1 MTQTYLADHVSVAP
15 RYQRS
20 VRIDADF
27 GQADPLSGY
36 VLQGSARDA
45 LTTTLRLATNGQG
58 AFTWTGPYGGG
69 KSSLALALA
78 SYSLGRG
85 PAFKEAKQ
93 LLCDV
98 PEVTAV
104 FGRAPKDW
112 LCVPLSG
119 RRGDPVADL
128 REALASA
135 IAGEPG
141 HARTKRSKME
151 AADGCD
157 IVERLQR
164 EVEARP
170 KGGVLVIV
178 DELGKYLEGAADHA
192 IDIHFFQDLAEAAN
206 RSEGRLIVVGVLHQ
220 AFERYADRLGQSV
233 QDEWRKIQGR
243 FADVPIITAV
253 DEVIELVGRA
263 VTTER
268 SHPQSHA
275 IAAIV
280 ASEIAERRPGVPKDL
295 AERLDDCWPLNPAA
309 AALLG
314 PITRRRFSQNERSLF
329 GFLASAEPNG
339 FTEFLQRTTLAS
351 GRTFGPAELWDYLQV
366 NLEPA
371 IMASPDGHRWAQAA
385 EAIARAGRD
394 GNYLRLQI
402 AKTVAVIDLFS
413 NGSGLAASSRMIAA
427 SLERSDA
434 DVEEQLADLVK
445 ISALVYRRHLGAYA
459 IYAGSDFDIE
469 GEIEARIA
477 ERGRLEIAAL
487 NDLASLQP
495 ILAKRHYAEYGTPR
509 WFDAQ
514 IGELAPQG
522 GLGPKDGR
530 VSAGAAGKFLLL
542 LPGIDVDP
550 DEAEASVIEASRT
563 KHRHGLPVIVGL
575 ASNSA
580 DIRKTAI
587 ELEAAR
593 DVRNESPELAGDAAA
608 RREIDA
614 RIAHLSAQ
622 LEGLLREGFERAHWF
637 DTGKPLDLD
646 SLSYGLSQAASDI
659 ARRTFRQAPIVHS
672 ELINRRRPSSN
683 SNAALRA
690 LLHAIV
696 VGRGEQHFG
705 ITGYPA
711 EKGLAVTV
719 LERAGLYV
727 RQGERWDF
735 VPPSETSTF
744 APLWSL
750 TDGLLEAGEQ
760 VCVAD
765 IYRAWGEPPYGVQ
778 QGVMPLLIV
787 TYLFSRRHSTAVYA
801 KEAFQPAI
809 SDLVMD
815 LLLQDPEHIALRSVP
830 TDAANAAALK
840 QFAAVAGEFVEEAP
854 SEEPLEIA
862 QALVQFAYSL
872 PNWSRKA
879 QATLSKQAID
889 VRRLLLDADDPYQLL
904 FVDIPEALEASGE
917 GTAPALRTVLSE
929 LDHAYP
935 DMIEDLKTRMLE
947 GLKHRDAGNLSE
959 LVERAKRI
967 AGHGGDDLK
976 LRGFITR
983 LAEFDGST
991 ESMAEICGLVM
1002 GKPVTTWHD
1011 LEPSRAA
1018 MQLSEYA
1025 YRFRRV
1031 ELFGDSDQ
1039 QPTQT
1044 AVMVMAGV
1052 GSTERS
1058 VVRRAQ
1064 IATEAQKR
1072 LGPLLDEIGKTL
1084 DTARLEPDMV
1094 LAVIA
1099 ELAQRHIEDDGERDV
1114 TVPISAEKEA

>member
-1 MTQTYLADHVSVAP
+1 MTQTYLSHYVSVAP

-20 VRIDADF
+20 IRIDADF

-85 PAFKEAKQ
+85 PAFKEAKR
-93 LLCDV
+93 LLGDV
-98 PEVTAV
+98 PEVAHV
-104 FGRAPKDW
+104 FGRAPKEW
-112 LCVPLSG
+112 LCVPVSG
-119 RRGDPVADL
+119 RRGDLVADL

-141 HARTKRSKME
+141 HARTKRSRLE
-151 AADGCD
+151 AADGRD

-192 IDIHFFQDLAEAAN
+192 VDIHFFQDLAEAAN

-233 QDEWRKIQGR
+233 QDEWRKVQGR

-263 VTTER
+263 VTTDR
-268 SHPQSHA
+268 SHSQSHA

-280 ASEIAERRPGVPKDL
+280 ANEIAERRPGVPKDL

-329 GFLASAEPNG
+329 GFLASAEPSG

-385 EAIARAGRD
+385 EATARAGRD
-394 GNYLRLQI
+394 GNHLRLQI

-413 NGSGLAASSRMIAA
+413 NGSGLAASSRTIAA
-427 SLERSDA
+427 SLGQSDA

-469 GEIEARIA
+469 GEIESRIA
-477 ERGRLEIAAL
+477 ERGRLEIASL

-514 IGELAPQG
+514 IGELAPR
-522 GLGPKDGR
+522 GLDPKDVR

-550 DEAEASVIEASRT
+550 DQAEASLIEVSRT
-563 KHRHGLPVIVGL
+563 EHRHGLPVIVGL
-575 ASNSA
+575 ALNSA
-580 DIRKTAI
+580 DIRKIAI

-637 DTGKPLDLD
+637 DTGKSINLQ
-646 SLSYGLSQAASDI
+646 SLSYGLSQAASDL

-683 SNAALRA
+683 SNAALRS

-705 ITGYPA
+705 IKGYPA

-760 VCVAD
+760 VGVAD

-778 QGVMPLLIV
+778 QGVMPLLLV
-787 TYLFSRRHSTAVYA
+787 TYLFSRRHSTAIYA

-830 TDAANAAALK
+830 TDAANAVALK
-840 QFAAVAGEFVEEAP
+840 ECAAVASEFVEEAP

-947 GLKHRDAGNLSE
+947 GLKHRDAGNLAE

-1011 LEPSRAA
+1011 LEPSRATL
-1018 MQLSEYA
+1018 QLSEYA

-1084 DTARLEPDMV
+1084 DAAQLEPDMV

>member
-93 LLCDV
+93 LLGDV

-112 LCVPLSG
+112 LCVSLSG

-151 AADGCD
+151 AADGRD

-268 SHPQSHA
+268 SHPQSHP

-295 AERLDDCWPLNPAA
+295 AERLGDCWPLNPAA

-329 GFLASAEPNG
+329 GFLASAEPSG

-351 GRTFGPAELWDYLQV
+351 GKTFRPAELWDYLQV

-394 GNYLRLQI
+394 GTHLRLQI

-413 NGSGLAASSRMIAA
+413 NGSGLAASPRTIAA
-427 SLERSDA
+427 SLGHSDA
-434 DVEEQLADLVK
+434 DVEDQLADLVK

-477 ERGRLEIAAL
+477 ERGRLEIASL

-522 GLGPKDGR
+522 LGPKDVR

-550 DEAEASVIEASRT
+550 DQAEASLIEVSRT
-563 KHRHGLPVIVGL
+563 EHRHGLPVIVGL

-622 LEGLLREGFERAHWF
+622 LEGLLRDGFERAHWF
-637 DTGKPLDLD
+637 DTGKPLDLQ

-705 ITGYPA
+705 IKGYPA

-750 TDGLLEAGEQ
+750 TDDLLEAGEQ

-830 TDAANAAALK
+830 TDAANAVALK
-840 QFAAVAGEFVEEAP
+840 EFAAVASEFVEEAP
-854 SEEPLEIA
+854 SEEPLDIA

-879 QATLSKQAID
+879 QATLSKRAIA

-904 FVDIPEALEASGE
+904 FVDIPEAIEASGE

-947 GLKHRDAGNLSE
+947 GLKHRDAGNLAE

-1084 DTARLEPDMV
+1084 DAAQLEPDMV

>member
-1 MTQTYLADHVSVAP
+1 MTQAYLSDHVSVAP

-20 VRIDADF
+20 IRIDADF

-85 PAFKEAKQ
+85 PAYREAKQ
-93 LLCDV
+93 LLGDV
-98 PEVTAV
+98 PEVADV

-112 LCVPLSG
+112 LCVPVSG
-119 RRGDPVADL
+119 RRGNPVGDL
-128 REALASA
+128 REAVASA

-141 HARTKRSKME
+141 HARTKRSRME
-151 AADGCD
+151 AADGRD

-192 IDIHFFQDLAEAAN
+192 VDIHFFQDLAEAAN

-233 QDEWRKIQGR
+233 QDEWRKVQGR

-268 SHPQSHA
+268 SHPQSHQ

-329 GFLASAEPNG
+329 GFLASAEPSG

-394 GNYLRLQI
+394 GTHLRLQI

-413 NGSGLAASSRMIAA
+413 NGSGLAASSRTIAA
-427 SLERSDA
+427 SLGHSDA

-445 ISALVYRRHLGAYA
+445 IAYA

-477 ERGRLEIAAL
+477 ERGRLEIASL

-522 GLGPKDGR
+522 LGPKDVR

-550 DEAEASVIEASRT
+550 GQAEASLIEVSRT
-563 KHRHGLPVIVGL
+563 EHRHGLPVIVGL

-637 DTGKPLDLD
+637 DTGKPLDLQ

-659 ARRTFRQAPIVHS
+659 ARRIFRQAPIVHS

-705 ITGYPA
+705 IKGYPA

-735 VPPSETSTF
+735 VPPGETSTF

-750 TDGLLEAGEQ
+750 MLEAGEQ
-760 VCVAD
+760 VGVAD

-778 QGVMPLLIV
+778 QGVMPLLLV
-787 TYLFSRRHSTAVYA
+787 TYLFSRRHSTAIYA

-815 LLLQDPEHIALRSVP
+815 LLLQDPDHIALRSVP
-830 TDAANAAALK
+830 TDAANAVALK
-840 QFAAVAGEFVEEAP
+840 EFAAVASEFVEEAA

-917 GTAPALRTVLSE
+917 GAAPALRTVLSE

-1011 LEPSRAA
+1011 LEPSRAG

-1084 DTARLEPDMV
+1084 DAAQLEPDMV

-1099 ELAQRHIEDDGERDV
+1099 ELAQRYIEDDGERDV

>member
-1 MTQTYLADHVSVAP
+1 MSQAYLADHVSVAA

-45 LTTTLRLATNGQG
+45 LATTLRLAANGQG

-85 PAFKEAKQ
+85 PAYKEAKK
-93 LLCDV
+93 LLGFV
-98 PEVTAV
+98 PEVTDV
-104 FGRAPKDW
+104 FGSAPKDW

-119 RRGDPVADL
+119 RRGDPVVDL
-128 REALASA
+128 REALAVA
-135 IAGEPG
+135 ISSDPG
-141 HARTKRSKME
+141 RARTKRSKTE
-151 AADGCD
+151 AADGRD

-170 KGGVLVIV
+170 KGGVLVII
-178 DELGKYLEGAADHA
+178 DELGKYLDGAADHA

-206 RSEGRLIVVGVLHQ
+206 RSDGQLIVVGVLHQ
-220 AFERYADRLGQSV
+220 AFERYADRLGQGV

-263 VTTER
+263 VATEFA
-268 SHPQSHA
+268 HAQSHEV
-275 IAAIV
+275 AAVV
-280 ASEIAERRPGVPKDL
+280 AREIAGRRPGVPQDL
-295 AERLDDCWPLNPAA
+295 AERLDDCWPIHPVA

-339 FTEFLQRTTLAS
+339 LTEFLHRTTIAS
-351 GRTFGPAELWDYLQV
+351 GETFGPAELWDYLQV

-394 GNYLRLQI
+394 GNGLRLQI

-413 NGSGLAASSRMIAA
+413 NGSGLAASFETIAA
-427 SLERSDA
+427 SFDQPHAET
-434 DVEEQLADLVK
+434 EKQLTELVK

-477 ERGRLEIAAL
+477 ERGRLEIAAV

-514 IGELAPQG
+514 IAELPQQ
-522 GLGPKDGR
+522 GLSPKDGR
-530 VSAGAAGKFLLL
+530 ISAGAAGKFLLL
-542 LPGIDVDP
+542 LPG
-550 DEAEASVIEASRT
+550 AEVELEKAQTSVIEASQAE
-563 KHRHGLPVIVGL
+563 HRHGLPVIVGL
-575 ASNSA
+575 ASNSK

-614 RIAHLSAQ
+614 RIAYLSAR
-622 LEGLLREGFERAHWF
+622 LEGLLREGFERADWF
-637 DTGKPLDLD
+637 DNGEPLDIK

-659 ARRTFRQAPIVHS
+659 ARRTFGQAPIVHS

-683 SNAALRA
+683 TNAALRA
-690 LLHAIV
+690 LLHAMAV
-696 VGRGEQHFG
+696 ARGEQHFG
-705 ITGYPA
+705 IKGYPA

-719 LERAGLYV
+719 LERSGLYA
-727 RQGERWDF
+727 RQGDRWDF
-735 VPPSETSTF
+735 VPPSDDSTF

-750 TDGLLEAGEQ
+750 TDGLLEAGKQ

-765 IYRAWGEPPYGVQ
+765 IYQRWSEPPYGVQ
-778 QGVMPLLIV
+778 QGVMPLLLV
-787 TYLFSRRHSTAVYA
+787 TYLFSRRTSTAVYA

-815 LLLQDPEHIALRSVP
+815 LLLQDPEQIALRSVP
-830 TDAANAAALK
+830 SDAANSAVLK
-840 QFAAVAGEFVEEAP
+840 QYAAVAAEFVDDPP
-854 SEEPLEIA
+854 SQEPLEIA
-862 QALVQFAYSL
+862 QALVQFAYTL

-879 QATLSKQAID
+879 QATLSRQAID

-904 FVDIPEALEASGE
+904 FVDIPQVLDVSGNDI
-917 GTAPALRTVLSE
+917 APALRTVLGE
-929 LDHAYP
+929 LDRAYP
-935 DMIEDLKTRMLE
+935 AMIDDLKGRMLE
-947 GLKHRDAGNLSE
+947 RLKHGDAANLGE
-959 LVERAKRI
+959 LVERATRI

-983 LAEFDGST
+983 LADFDGSL
-991 ESMAEICGLVM
+991 EGMADICGLVM

-1031 ELFGDSDQ
+1031 ELFGDNGQ

-1072 LGPLLDEIGKTL
+1072 LEPLLDEIGKTL
-1084 DTARLEPDMV
+1084 DTAQLEPDMV

-1099 ELAQRHIEDDGERDV
+1099 ELAQRHIQDDGERDV
-1114 TVPISAEKEA
+1114 TAPLSKEKEA

>member
-1 MTQTYLADHVSVAP
+1 MTQAYLSDHVSVAP

-20 VRIDADF
+20 IRIDADF

-85 PAFKEAKQ
+85 PAYREAKQ
-93 LLCDV
+93 LLGDV
-98 PEVTAV
+98 PEVADV

-112 LCVPLSG
+112 LCVPVSG
-119 RRGDPVADL
+119 RRGNPVADL

-135 IAGEPG
+135 IAGAPG
-141 HARTKRSKME
+141 HARTKRSRME
-151 AADGCD
+151 AADGRD

-170 KGGVLVIV
+170 QGGVLVIV

-233 QDEWRKIQGR
+233 QDEWRKVQGR

-268 SHPQSHA
+268 SHPQSHQ

-295 AERLDDCWPLNPAA
+295 AERLGDCWPLNPAA

-351 GRTFGPAELWDYLQV
+351 GKTFGPAELWDYLQV

-394 GNYLRLQI
+394 GTHLRLQI
-402 AKTVAVIDLFS
+402 AKTVAVIDLFN
-413 NGSGLAASSRMIAA
+413 NGSGLAASSRTIAA
-427 SLERSDA
+427 SLGQSDA
-434 DVEEQLADLVK
+434 DVEDQLADLVK

-477 ERGRLEIAAL
+477 ERGRLEIASL

-522 GLGPKDGR
+522 LGPKDVR
-530 VSAGAAGKFLLL
+530 VSVGAAGKFLLL

-550 DEAEASVIEASRT
+550 DQAEASLIEVSRT
-563 KHRHGLPVIVGL
+563 EHRHGLPVIVGL

-637 DTGKPLDLD
+637 DTGKPLDLQ

-696 VGRGEQHFG
+696 VGRGVQHFG
-705 ITGYPA
+705 IKGYPA

-727 RQGERWDF
+727 RQGDRWEF
-735 VPPSETSTF
+735 VPPGETSTF

-760 VCVAD
+760 VGVAD

-778 QGVMPLLIV
+778 QGVMPLLLV
-787 TYLFSRRHSTAVYA
+787 TYLFSRRHSTAIYA

-815 LLLQDPEHIALRSVP
+815 LLLQDPDHIALRSVP
-830 TDAANAAALK
+830 TDAANAVALK
-840 QFAAVAGEFVEEAP
+840 EFAAVASEFVEEAP

-879 QATLSKQAID
+879 QATLSKRAIA

-904 FVDIPEALEASGE
+904 FVDIPEAIEASGE

-983 LAEFDGST
+983 LAVFDGST

-1084 DTARLEPDMV
+1084 DAAQLEPDMV

>member
-1 MTQTYLADHVSVAP
+1 M
-15 RYQRS
+15 
-20 VRIDADF
+20 
-27 GQADPLSGY
+27 
-36 VLQGSARDA
+36 
-45 LTTTLRLATNGQG
+45 
-58 AFTWTGPYGGG
+58 
-69 KSSLALALA
+69 
-78 SYSLGRG
+78 
-85 PAFKEAKQ
+85 
-93 LLCDV
+93 
-98 PEVTAV
+98 
-104 FGRAPKDW
+104 
-112 LCVPLSG
+112 
-119 RRGDPVADL
+119 
-128 REALASA
+128 
-135 IAGEPG
+135 
-141 HARTKRSKME
+141 
-151 AADGCD
+151 
-157 IVERLQR
+157 
-164 EVEARP
+164 
-170 KGGVLVIV
+170 
-178 DELGKYLEGAADHA
+178 
-192 IDIHFFQDLAEAAN
+192 
-206 RSEGRLIVVGVLHQ
+206 
-220 AFERYADRLGQSV
+220 
-233 QDEWRKIQGR
+233 
-243 FADVPIITAV
+243 
-253 DEVIELVGRA
+253 
-263 VTTER
+263 
-268 SHPQSHA
+268 
-275 IAAIV
+275 
-280 ASEIAERRPGVPKDL
+280 
-295 AERLDDCWPLNPAA
+295 
-309 AALLG
+309 
-314 PITRRRFSQNERSLF
+314 
-329 GFLASAEPNG
+329 
-339 FTEFLQRTTLAS
+339 
-351 GRTFGPAELWDYLQV
+351 
-366 NLEPA
+366 
-371 IMASPDGHRWAQAA
+371 
-385 EAIARAGRD
+385 
-394 GNYLRLQI
+394 
-402 AKTVAVIDLFS
+402 
-413 NGSGLAASSRMIAA
+413 
-427 SLERSDA
+427 
-434 DVEEQLADLVK
+434 
-445 ISALVYRRHLGAYA
+445 
-459 IYAGSDFDIE
+459 
-469 GEIEARIA
+469 
-477 ERGRLEIAAL
+477 
-487 NDLASLQP
+487 
-495 ILAKRHYAEYGTPR
+495 
-509 WFDAQ
+509 
-514 IGELAPQG
+514 
-522 GLGPKDGR
+522 
-530 VSAGAAGKFLLL
+530 
-542 LPGIDVDP
+542 
-550 DEAEASVIEASRT
+550 
-563 KHRHGLPVIVGL
+563 
-575 ASNSA
+575 
-580 DIRKTAI
+580 
-587 ELEAAR
+587 
-593 DVRNESPELAGDAAA
+593 
-608 RREIDA
+608 
-614 RIAHLSAQ
+614 SAQ

-637 DTGKPLDLD
+637 DTGKPLDLQ

-705 ITGYPA
+705 IKGYPA

-735 VPPSETSTF
+735 VPPGETSTF

-760 VCVAD
+760 VGVAD

-778 QGVMPLLIV
+778 QGVMPLLLV
-787 TYLFSRRHSTAVYA
+787 TYLFSRRHSTAIYA

-815 LLLQDPEHIALRSVP
+815 LLLQDPDHIALRSVP
-830 TDAANAAALK
+830 TDAANAVALK
-840 QFAAVAGEFVEEAP
+840 EFAAVASEFVEEAP

-1011 LEPSRAA
+1011 LEPSRAG

-1052 GSTERS
+1052 GATERS

-1084 DTARLEPDMV
+1084 DAAQLEPDMV

-1099 ELAQRHIEDDGERDV
+1099 ELAQRYIEDDGERDV

>member
-93 LLCDV
+93 LLGDV

-112 LCVPLSG
+112 LCVSLSG

-151 AADGCD
+151 AADGRD

-268 SHPQSHA
+268 SHPQSHP

-329 GFLASAEPNG
+329 GFLASAEPSG

-351 GRTFGPAELWDYLQV
+351 GKTFRPAELWDYLQV

-394 GNYLRLQI
+394 GTHLRLQI

-413 NGSGLAASSRMIAA
+413 NGSGLAASPRTIAA
-427 SLERSDA
+427 SLGHSDA
-434 DVEEQLADLVK
+434 DVEDQLADLVK

-477 ERGRLEIAAL
+477 ERGRLEIASL

-522 GLGPKDGR
+522 LGPKDVR

-550 DEAEASVIEASRT
+550 DQAEASLIEVSRT
-563 KHRHGLPVIVGL
+563 EHRHGLPVIVGL

-622 LEGLLREGFERAHWF
+622 LEGLLRDGFERAHWF
-637 DTGKPLDLD
+637 DTGKPLDLQ

-683 SNAALRA
+683 SNAAMRA

-705 ITGYPA
+705 IKDYPA

-750 TDGLLEAGEQ
+750 TDDLLEAGEQ

-830 TDAANAAALK
+830 TDAANAVALK
-840 QFAAVAGEFVEEAP
+840 EFAAVASEFVEEAP
-854 SEEPLEIA
+854 SEEPLDIA

-889 VRRLLLDADDPYQLL
+889 VRRLLLDADDPYQFL

-917 GTAPALRTVLSE
+917 GTARALRTVLSE

-947 GLKHRDAGNLSE
+947 GLKHRDAGNLAE

-1002 GKPVTTWHD
+1002 GKPVATWHD

-1084 DTARLEPDMV
+1084 DAAQLEPDMV

>member
-93 LLCDV
+93 LLGDV

-112 LCVPLSG
+112 LCVSLSG

-151 AADGCD
+151 AADGRD

-233 QDEWRKIQGR
+233 QDEWRKVQGR

-268 SHPQSHA
+268 SHPQSHP

-329 GFLASAEPNG
+329 GFLASAEPSG

-351 GRTFGPAELWDYLQV
+351 GKTFRPAELWDYLQV

-394 GNYLRLQI
+394 GTHLRLQI

-413 NGSGLAASSRMIAA
+413 NGSGLAASPRTIAA
-427 SLERSDA
+427 SLGHSDA
-434 DVEEQLADLVK
+434 DVEDQLADLVK

-477 ERGRLEIAAL
+477 ERGRLEIASL

-522 GLGPKDGR
+522 LGPKDVR

-550 DEAEASVIEASRT
+550 GQAEASLIEVSRT
-563 KHRHGLPVIVGL
+563 EHRHGLPVIVGL

-622 LEGLLREGFERAHWF
+622 LEGLLRDGFERAHWF
-637 DTGKPLDLD
+637 DTGKPLDLQ

-683 SNAALRA
+683 SNAAMRA

-705 ITGYPA
+705 IKGYPA

-735 VPPSETSTF
+735 VPPDETSTF

-778 QGVMPLLIV
+778 QGVMPLLLV
-787 TYLFSRRHSTAVYA
+787 TYLFSRRHSTAIYA

-815 LLLQDPEHIALRSVP
+815 LLLQDPDHIALRSVP
-830 TDAANAAALK
+830 TDAANAVALK
-840 QFAAVAGEFVEEAP
+840 EFAAVASEFVEEAP

-1084 DTARLEPDMV
+1084 DAAQLEPDMV

>member
-27 GQADPLSGY
+27 GHADPLYGY

-45 LTTTLRLATNGQG
+45 LATTLRLAANGQG

-85 PAFKEAKQ
+85 PAFKEAKR
-93 LLCDV
+93 LLGDV
-98 PEVTAV
+98 PEVADL

-119 RRGDPVADL
+119 RRGDPVGDL
-128 REALASA
+128 REALAAA

-141 HARTKRSKME
+141 RARTKRSKTE
-151 AADGCD
+151 ATGGRD

-170 KGGVLVIV
+170 KGGVLVII
-178 DELGKYLEGAADHA
+178 DELGKYLDGAADHA

-263 VTTER
+263 VTTDLA
-268 SHPQSHA
+268 HPGSHA
-275 IAAIV
+275 IAAVV
-280 ASEIAERRPGVPKDL
+280 ATEIAERRPGVPKDL
-295 AERLDDCWPLNPAA
+295 AERLDDCWPLNPVAA
-309 AALLG
+309 GLLG

-339 FTEFLQRTTLAS
+339 FTEFLQRTALATES
-351 GRTFGPAELWDYLQV
+351 TFGPAELWDYLQV

-385 EAIARAGRD
+385 EAIARAGRE
-394 GNYLRLQI
+394 GNGLRLRV
-402 AKTVAVIDLFS
+402 AKSVAVIDLFS
-413 NGSGLAASSRMIAA
+413 NGSGLAASLQVIAA
-427 SLERSDA
+427 SLEHSVSE
-434 DVEEQLADLVK
+434 VEEQLAELVK

-514 IGELAPQG
+514 IAELASQG
-522 GLGPKDGR
+522 LAPKDGR
-530 VSAGAAGKFLLL
+530 VGAGAAGKFLLL
-542 LPGIDVDP
+542 LPGMEVDP
-550 DEAEASVIEASRT
+550 GEAQAIVIEASRID
-563 KHRHGLPVIVGL
+563 HRHGLPVIVGL
-575 ASNSA
+575 ASNSTE
-580 DIRKTAI
+580 IRRTAV

-614 RIAHLSAQ
+614 RIAHLAAQ
-622 LEGLLREGFERAHWF
+622 LEGLLREGFERAKWF
-637 DTGKPLDLD
+637 DKGEPLDGRT
-646 SLSYGLSQAASDI
+646 LSYGLSQAASDI
-659 ARRTFRQAPIVHS
+659 ARRTFHRAPIVHS
-672 ELINRRRPSSN
+672 ELINRQRPSSN
-683 SNAALRA
+683 TNAALRA
-690 LLHAIV
+690 LLHAIA
-696 VGRGEQHFG
+696 VGRGKQHFG
-705 ITGYPA
+705 ISGYPA

-719 LERAGLYV
+719 LERSGLYV
-727 RQGERWDF
+727 QAGERWDF
-735 VPPSETSTF
+735 VPPGKTSTF

-750 TDGLLEAGEQ
+750 TDSLLETGEQ

-765 IYRAWGEPPYGVQ
+765 IFTAWSEPPYGVQ
-778 QGVMPLLIV
+778 QGLMPLLLV

-801 KEAFQPAI
+801 KEAFQPTV

-830 TDAANAAALK
+830 SDTANTAVLK
-840 QFAAVAGEFVEEAP
+840 RYAAVAGEFVAEPP

-862 QALVQFAYSL
+862 QALVQFAYTL

-879 QATLSKQAID
+879 QATISKRAID

-904 FVDIPEALEASGE
+904 FVDLPEALDASGKDV
-917 GTAPALRTVLSE
+917 GPALHGVLRE
-929 LDHAYP
+929 LDRAYP
-935 DMIEDLKTRMLE
+935 AMIEDLKTRMLE
-947 GLKHRDAGNLSE
+947 GLKHRGAASLGE
-959 LVERAKRI
+959 LVERARRI

-991 ESMAEICGLVM
+991 EGMAEICGLVM
-1002 GKPVTTWHD
+1002 GKPVTAWHD

-1031 ELFGDSDQ
+1031 ELFGDSGQ

-1072 LGPLLDEIGKTL
+1072 LEPLLDEIGKAL
-1084 DTARLEPDMV
+1084 DAAQLEPDMV
-1094 LAVIA
+1094 LALIA

-1114 TVPISAEKEA
+1114 SVPLNAEKEA

>member
-1 MTQTYLADHVSVAP
+1 MTQAYLSDHVSVAP

-20 VRIDADF
+20 IRIDADF

-85 PAFKEAKQ
+85 PAYREAKQ
-93 LLCDV
+93 LLGDV
-98 PEVTAV
+98 PEVADV

-112 LCVPLSG
+112 LCVPVSG
-119 RRGDPVADL
+119 RRGNPVGDL

-135 IAGEPG
+135 IAGAPG
-141 HARTKRSKME
+141 HARTKRSRME
-151 AADGCD
+151 AADGRD

-233 QDEWRKIQGR
+233 QDEWRKVQGR

-253 DEVIELVGRA
+253 DEVIELIGRA

-268 SHPQSHA
+268 SHPQSHP

-329 GFLASAEPNG
+329 GFLASAEPSG

-351 GRTFGPAELWDYLQV
+351 GKTFGPAELWDYLQV

-394 GNYLRLQI
+394 GTHLRLQI

-413 NGSGLAASSRMIAA
+413 NGSGLAASSRTIAA
-427 SLERSDA
+427 SLGHSDA

-477 ERGRLEIAAL
+477 ERGRLEIASL

-522 GLGPKDGR
+522 LGPKDVR

-550 DEAEASVIEASRT
+550 GQAEASLIEVSRT
-563 KHRHGLPVIVGL
+563 EHRHGLPVIVGL

-637 DTGKPLDLD
+637 DTGKPLDLR

-705 ITGYPA
+705 IKGYPA

-735 VPPSETSTF
+735 VPPGETSTF

-760 VCVAD
+760 VGVAD

-778 QGVMPLLIV
+778 QGVMPLLLV
-787 TYLFSRRHSTAVYA
+787 TYLFSRRHSTAIYA

-815 LLLQDPEHIALRSVP
+815 LLLQDPDHIALRSVP
-830 TDAANAAALK
+830 TDAANAVALK
-840 QFAAVAGEFVEEAP
+840 EFAAVASEFVEEAP
-854 SEEPLEIA
+854 SEEPLDIA

-983 LAEFDGST
+983 LAKFDGST
-991 ESMAEICGLVM
+991 QNMADICGLVM
-1002 GKPVTTWHD
+1002 GNPVTTWHD

-1072 LGPLLDEIGKTL
+1072 LEPLLDEIGKTL
-1084 DTARLEPDMV
+1084 DAARLEPDMV

>member
-112 LCVPLSG
+112 LCVSLSG

-151 AADGCD
+151 AADGRD

-170 KGGVLVIV
+170 KGGGLVIV

-268 SHPQSHA
+268 SHPQSHP

-329 GFLASAEPNG
+329 GFLASAEPSG

-394 GNYLRLQI
+394 GTHLRLQI

-413 NGSGLAASSRMIAA
+413 NGSGLAASSRTIAA
-427 SLERSDA
+427 SLGHSDA

-477 ERGRLEIAAL
+477 ERGRLEIASL

-522 GLGPKDGR
+522 LGPKDVR

-550 DEAEASVIEASRT
+550 DQAEASLIEVSRT
-563 KHRHGLPVIVGL
+563 EHRHGLPVIVGL

-637 DTGKPLDLD
+637 DTGKPLDLQ

-683 SNAALRA
+683 SNAAMRA

-705 ITGYPA
+705 IKDYPA

-750 TDGLLEAGEQ
+750 TDDLLEAGEQ

-815 LLLQDPEHIALRSVP
+815 LLLQDPDHIALRSVP
-830 TDAANAAALK
+830 TDAANAVALK
-840 QFAAVAGEFVEEAP
+840 EFAAVASEFVEEAP
-854 SEEPLEIA
+854 SEEPLDIA

-889 VRRLLLDADDPYQLL
+889 VRRLLLDADDPYQFL

-917 GTAPALRTVLSE
+917 GTARALRTVLSE

-947 GLKHRDAGNLSE
+947 GLKHRDAGNLAE

-1084 DTARLEPDMV
+1084 DAAQLEPDMV

>member
-1 MTQTYLADHVSVAP
+1 MTQAYLSDHVSVAP

-20 VRIDADF
+20 IRIDADF

-93 LLCDV
+93 LLGDV

-112 LCVPLSG
+112 LCVPVSG
-119 RRGDPVADL
+119 RRGNPVGDL
-128 REALASA
+128 REAVASA

-141 HARTKRSKME
+141 HARTKRSRME
-151 AADGCD
+151 AADGRD

-192 IDIHFFQDLAEAAN
+192 VDIHFFQDLAEAAN

-233 QDEWRKIQGR
+233 QDEWRKVQGR

-268 SHPQSHA
+268 SHPQSHQ

-329 GFLASAEPNG
+329 GFLASAEPSG

-394 GNYLRLQI
+394 GTHLRLQI

-413 NGSGLAASSRMIAA
+413 NGSGLAASSRTIAA
-427 SLERSDA
+427 S
-434 DVEEQLADLVK
+434 
-445 ISALVYRRHLGAYA
+445 LVYRRHLGAYA

-477 ERGRLEIAAL
+477 ERGRLEIASL

-522 GLGPKDGR
+522 LGPKDVR

-550 DEAEASVIEASRT
+550 GQAEASLIEVSRT
-563 KHRHGLPVIVGL
+563 EHRHGLPVIVGL

-637 DTGKPLDLD
+637 DTGKPLDLQ

-705 ITGYPA
+705 IKGYPA

-735 VPPSETSTF
+735 VPPGETSTF

-760 VCVAD
+760 VGVAD

-778 QGVMPLLIV
+778 QGVMPLLLV
-787 TYLFSRRHSTAVYA
+787 TYLFSRRHSTAIYA

-815 LLLQDPEHIALRSVP
+815 LLLQDPDHIALRSVP
-830 TDAANAAALK
+830 TDAANAVALK
-840 QFAAVAGEFVEEAP
+840 EFAAVASEFVEEAP

-1011 LEPSRAA
+1011 LEPSRAG

-1084 DTARLEPDMV
+1084 DAAQLEPDMV

-1099 ELAQRHIEDDGERDV
+1099 ELAQRYIEDDGERDV

>member
-93 LLCDV
+93 LLGDV

-112 LCVPLSG
+112 LCVSLSG

-151 AADGCD
+151 AADGRD

-268 SHPQSHA
+268 SHPQSHP

-329 GFLASAEPNG
+329 GFLASAEPSG

-351 GRTFGPAELWDYLQV
+351 GKTFRPAELWDYLQV

-394 GNYLRLQI
+394 GTHLRLQI

-413 NGSGLAASSRMIAA
+413 NGSGLAASPRTIAA
-427 SLERSDA
+427 SLGHSDA
-434 DVEEQLADLVK
+434 DVEDQLADLVK

-477 ERGRLEIAAL
+477 ERGRLEIASL

-522 GLGPKDGR
+522 LGPKDVR

-550 DEAEASVIEASRT
+550 DQAEASLIEVSRT
-563 KHRHGLPVIVGL
+563 EHRHGLPVIVGL

-622 LEGLLREGFERAHWF
+622 LEGLLRDGFERAHWF
-637 DTGKPLDLD
+637 DTGKPLDLQ

-705 ITGYPA
+705 IKGYPA

-750 TDGLLEAGEQ
+750 TDDLLEAGEQ

-830 TDAANAAALK
+830 TDAANAVALK
-840 QFAAVAGEFVEEAP
+840 EFAAVASEFVEEAP
-854 SEEPLEIA
+854 SEEPLDIA

-889 VRRLLLDADDPYQLL
+889 VRRLLLDADDPYQFL

-917 GTAPALRTVLSE
+917 GTARALRTVLSE

-947 GLKHRDAGNLSE
+947 GLKHRDAGNLAE

-1084 DTARLEPDMV
+1084 DAAQLEPDMV

>member
-1 MTQTYLADHVSVAP
+1 
-15 RYQRS
+15 
-20 VRIDADF
+20 
-27 GQADPLSGY
+27 
-36 VLQGSARDA
+36 
-45 LTTTLRLATNGQG
+45 
-58 AFTWTGPYGGG
+58 
-69 KSSLALALA
+69 
-78 SYSLGRG
+78 
-85 PAFKEAKQ
+85 
-93 LLCDV
+93 
-98 PEVTAV
+98 
-104 FGRAPKDW
+104 
-112 LCVPLSG
+112 
-119 RRGDPVADL
+119 
-128 REALASA
+128 
-135 IAGEPG
+135 
-141 HARTKRSKME
+141 
-151 AADGCD
+151 
-157 IVERLQR
+157 
-164 EVEARP
+164 
-170 KGGVLVIV
+170 
-178 DELGKYLEGAADHA
+178 
-192 IDIHFFQDLAEAAN
+192 
-206 RSEGRLIVVGVLHQ
+206 
-220 AFERYADRLGQSV
+220 
-233 QDEWRKIQGR
+233 
-243 FADVPIITAV
+243 
-253 DEVIELVGRA
+253 
-263 VTTER
+263 
-268 SHPQSHA
+268 
-275 IAAIV
+275 
-280 ASEIAERRPGVPKDL
+280 
-295 AERLDDCWPLNPAA
+295 
-309 AALLG
+309 

-329 GFLASAEPNG
+329 GFLASAEPSG

-394 GNYLRLQI
+394 GTHLRLQI

-413 NGSGLAASSRMIAA
+413 NGSGLAASSRTIAA
-427 SLERSDA
+427 SLGHSDA

-477 ERGRLEIAAL
+477 ERGRLEIASL

-522 GLGPKDGR
+522 LGPKDVR

-550 DEAEASVIEASRT
+550 GQAEASLIEVSRT
-563 KHRHGLPVIVGL
+563 EHRHGLPVIVGL

-637 DTGKPLDLD
+637 DTGKPLDLQ

-659 ARRTFRQAPIVHS
+659 ARRIFRQAPIVHS

-705 ITGYPA
+705 IKGYPA

-735 VPPSETSTF
+735 VPPGETSTF

-760 VCVAD
+760 VGVAD

-778 QGVMPLLIV
+778 QGVMPLLLV
-787 TYLFSRRHSTAVYA
+787 TYLFSRRHSTAIYA

-815 LLLQDPEHIALRSVP
+815 LLLQDPDHIALRSVP
-830 TDAANAAALK
+830 TDAANAVALK
-840 QFAAVAGEFVEEAP
+840 EFAAVASEFVEEAA

-872 PNWSRKA
+872 P
-879 QATLSKQAID
+879 
-889 VRRLLLDADDPYQLL
+889 
-904 FVDIPEALEASGE
+904 
-917 GTAPALRTVLSE
+917 
-929 LDHAYP
+929 
-935 DMIEDLKTRMLE
+935 
-947 GLKHRDAGNLSE
+947 
-959 LVERAKRI
+959 
-967 AGHGGDDLK
+967 
-976 LRGFITR
+976 
-983 LAEFDGST
+983 
-991 ESMAEICGLVM
+991 
-1002 GKPVTTWHD
+1002 
-1011 LEPSRAA
+1011 
-1018 MQLSEYA
+1018 
-1025 YRFRRV
+1025 
-1031 ELFGDSDQ
+1031 
-1039 QPTQT
+1039 
-1044 AVMVMAGV
+1044 
-1052 GSTERS
+1052 
-1058 VVRRAQ
+1058 
-1064 IATEAQKR
+1064 
-1072 LGPLLDEIGKTL
+1072 
-1084 DTARLEPDMV
+1084 
-1094 LAVIA
+1094 
-1099 ELAQRHIEDDGERDV
+1099 
-1114 TVPISAEKEA
+1114 

>member
-151 AADGCD
+151 AADGRD

-275 IAAIV
+275 IAAVV

-295 AERLDDCWPLNPAA
+295 AERLGDCWPLNPAA

-385 EAIARAGRD
+385 EAIARAARD

-413 NGSGLAASSRMIAA
+413 NGSGLAASSRTIAA
-427 SLERSDA
+427 SLEQSDTE
-434 DVEEQLADLVK
+434 VEEQLANLVK

-522 GLGPKDGR
+522 LGPKDGR

-563 KHRHGLPVIVGL
+563 NHRHGLPVIVGL

-727 RQGERWDF
+727 RQGERWAFLQSWDAGISNALKRAKKEVRKLDLEDLSHVKRMLSTEGVPLGGYMVDIMDAVLAHELEADQGVIDAAANLNSLQATSYPPNSITGNKNTLEVVRKTLF
-735 VPPSETSTF
+735 VHNNRQQLDPSEGF
-744 APLWSL
+744 PVSL
-750 TDGLLEAGEQ
+750 GDIIAIPAEADRDE
-760 VCVAD
+760 VRKNTIFESEERRVFLVLTPACD
-765 IYRAWGEPPYGVQ
+765 
-778 QGVMPLLIV
+778 LI
-787 TYLFSRRHSTAVYA
+787 RENPKA
-801 KEAFQPAI
+801 KR
-809 SDLVMD
+809 V
-815 LLLQDPEHIALRSVP
+815 LLLAGAYHDQGAL
-830 TDAANAAALK
+830 
-840 QFAAVAGEFVEEAP
+840 
-854 SEEPLEIA
+854 
-862 QALVQFAYSL
+862 
-872 PNWSRKA
+872 
-879 QATLSKQAID
+879 
-889 VRRLLLDADDPYQLL
+889 
-904 FVDIPEALEASGE
+904 
-917 GTAPALRTVLSE
+917 
-929 LDHAYP
+929 
-935 DMIEDLKTRMLE
+935 
-947 GLKHRDAGNLSE
+947 NL
-959 LVERAKRI
+959 
-967 AGHGGDDLK
+967 
-976 LRGFITR
+976 
-983 LAEFDGST
+983 
-991 ESMAEICGLVM
+991 
-1002 GKPVTTWHD
+1002 
-1011 LEPSRAA
+1011 RAA
-1018 MQLSEYA
+1018 MRGEYTPALDLGAGQRGVVTWDLKHIETVSMETITNLLSDE
-1025 YRFRRV
+1025 
-1031 ELFGDSDQ
+1031 G
-1039 QPTQT
+1039 PC
-1044 AVMVMAGV
+1044 
-1052 GSTERS
+1052 
-1058 VVRRAQ
+1058 VVA
-1064 IATEAQKR
+1064 
-1072 LGPLLDEIGKTL
+1072 
-1084 DTARLEPDMV
+1084 ARLREHP
-1094 LAVIA
+1094 AIA
-1099 ELAQRHIEDDGERDV
+1099 LQQKLLSGLGRVGELKAMPSMFPVHCVVSYTNQ
-1114 TVPISAEKEA
+1114 EKELTALPTKLDGILVDDKPGRLAFDAALRFDFMREVRSACAAA

>member
-1 MTQTYLADHVSVAP
+1 M
-15 RYQRS
+15 
-20 VRIDADF
+20 
-27 GQADPLSGY
+27 
-36 VLQGSARDA
+36 
-45 LTTTLRLATNGQG
+45 TTTLRLATNGQG

-85 PAFKEAKQ
+85 AAYKEAKQ
-93 LLCDV
+93 LLGDV
-98 PEVTAV
+98 PEVADV

-112 LCVPLSG
+112 LCVPVSG
-119 RRGDPVADL
+119 RRGNPVADL
-128 REALASA
+128 REAVASA

-141 HARTKRSKME
+141 HARTKRSRME
-151 AADGCD
+151 AADGRD

-192 IDIHFFQDLAEAAN
+192 VDIHFFQDLAEAAN

-233 QDEWRKIQGR
+233 QDEWRKVQGR

-268 SHPQSHA
+268 SHSQSHP

-329 GFLASAEPNG
+329 GFLASAEPRG
-339 FTEFLQRTTLAS
+339 CTEFLQRTTLAS
-351 GRTFGPAELWDYLQV
+351 GKTFGPAELWDYLQV

-394 GNYLRLQI
+394 GTHLRLQI

-413 NGSGLAASSRMIAA
+413 NGSGLAASPRTIAA
-427 SLERSDA
+427 SLGHSDA
-434 DVEEQLADLVK
+434 DVEDQLADLVK

-477 ERGRLEIAAL
+477 ERGRLEIASL

-522 GLGPKDGR
+522 LGPKDVR

-550 DEAEASVIEASRT
+550 GQAEASLIEVSRT
-563 KHRHGLPVIVGL
+563 EHRHGLPVIVGL

-637 DTGKPLDLD
+637 DTGKPLDLQ

-696 VGRGEQHFG
+696 VGRGEQYFG
-705 ITGYPA
+705 IKGYPA

-735 VPPSETSTF
+735 VPPGETSTF

-760 VCVAD
+760 VGVAD

-778 QGVMPLLIV
+778 QGVMPLLLV
-787 TYLFSRRHSTAVYA
+787 TYLFSRRHSTAIYA

-815 LLLQDPEHIALRSVP
+815 LLLQDPDHIALRSVP
-830 TDAANAAALK
+830 TDAANAVALK
-840 QFAAVAGEFVEEAP
+840 EFAAVASEFVEEAP

-1084 DTARLEPDMV
+1084 DAARLEPDMV

>member
-1 MTQTYLADHVSVAP
+1 MTQTYLSDHVSVAP

-20 VRIDADF
+20 IRIDADF

-45 LTTTLRLATNGQG
+45 LTTTLRLATSGQG

-85 PAFKEAKQ
+85 SAYKEAKQ
-93 LLCDV
+93 LLGDIS
-98 PEVTAV
+98 EVADV
-104 FGRAPKDW
+104 FGRVPKDW
-112 LCVPLSG
+112 LCVPVSG
-119 RRGDPVADL
+119 RRGNPVADL

-141 HARTKRSKME
+141 HARTKRSRME
-151 AADGCD
+151 AADGRD

-170 KGGVLVIV
+170 KGGVLVVV
-178 DELGKYLEGAADHA
+178 DELGKYLESAADYA
-192 IDIHFFQDLAEAAN
+192 VDIHFFQDLAEAAN

-233 QDEWRKIQGR
+233 QDEWRKVQGR

-268 SHPQSHA
+268 SHPQSHP

-329 GFLASAEPNG
+329 GFLASAEPSG

-394 GNYLRLQI
+394 GTHLRLQI

-413 NGSGLAASSRMIAA
+413 NGSGLAASSRTIAA
-427 SLERSDA
+427 SLGQSDA

-477 ERGRLEIAAL
+477 ERGRLEITSL

-522 GLGPKDGR
+522 LGLKDVR

-550 DEAEASVIEASRT
+550 SQAEASLIEVSRT
-563 KHRHGLPVIVGL
+563 QHGHGLPVIVGL

-637 DTGKPLDLD
+637 DTGKPLDLQ

-705 ITGYPA
+705 IKGYPA

-719 LERAGLYV
+719 LERAGLYA

-735 VPPSETSTF
+735 VPPGETSTF

-760 VCVAD
+760 VGVAD

-778 QGVMPLLIV
+778 QGVMPLLLV
-787 TYLFSRRHSTAVYA
+787 TYLFSRRHSTAIYA

-830 TDAANAAALK
+830 TDAANAVALK
-840 QFAAVAGEFVEEAP
+840 EFAAVASEFVDHAP

-879 QATLSKQAID
+879 QATHSKQAID

-929 LDHAYP
+929 LDQAYP
-935 DMIEDLKTRMLE
+935 DMIEDLKTRMLQ
-947 GLKHRDAGNLSE
+947 GLKHRDAGNLAE

-967 AGHGGDDLK
+967 AEHGGDDLK

-1031 ELFGDSDQ
+1031 E
-1039 QPTQT
+1039 P
-1044 AVMVMAGV
+1044 
-1052 GSTERS
+1052 R
-1058 VVRRAQ
+1058 
-1064 IATEAQKR
+1064 
-1072 LGPLLDEIGKTL
+1072 
-1084 DTARLEPDMV
+1084 
-1094 LAVIA
+1094 
-1099 ELAQRHIEDDGERDV
+1099 
-1114 TVPISAEKEA
+1114 

>member
-1 MTQTYLADHVSVAP
+1 MTQAYLADHVSVAP

-93 LLCDV
+93 LLGDV

-151 AADGCD
+151 AADGRD

-233 QDEWRKIQGR
+233 QDEWRKVQGR

-268 SHPQSHA
+268 SHPQSHP

-339 FTEFLQRTTLAS
+339 FAEFLQRTTLAS
-351 GRTFGPAELWDYLQV
+351 GKTFRPAELWDYLQV

-394 GNYLRLQI
+394 GTHLRLQI

-413 NGSGLAASSRMIAA
+413 NGSGLAASPRTIAA
-427 SLERSDA
+427 SLGHSDA
-434 DVEEQLADLVK
+434 DVEDQLAGLVK

-477 ERGRLEIAAL
+477 ERGRLEIASL

-522 GLGPKDGR
+522 LGPKDVR

-550 DEAEASVIEASRT
+550 DQAEASLIEVSRT
-563 KHRHGLPVIVGL
+563 EHRHGLPVIVGL

-637 DTGKPLDLD
+637 DTGKPLDLQ

-705 ITGYPA
+705 IKGYPA

-735 VPPSETSTF
+735 VPPGETSTF

-760 VCVAD
+760 VGVAD

-778 QGVMPLLIV
+778 QGVMPLLLV
-787 TYLFSRRHSTAVYA
+787 TYLFSRRHSTAIYA

-815 LLLQDPEHIALRSVP
+815 LLLQDPDHIALRSVP
-830 TDAANAAALK
+830 TDAANAVALK
-840 QFAAVAGEFVEEAP
+840 EFAAVASEFVEEAP

-1011 LEPSRAA
+1011 LEPSRAG

-1031 ELFGDSDQ
+1031 ELFGDSEQ

-1084 DTARLEPDMV
+1084 DAAQLEPDMV

>member
-1 MTQTYLADHVSVAP
+1 M
-15 RYQRS
+15 
-20 VRIDADF
+20 
-27 GQADPLSGY
+27 
-36 VLQGSARDA
+36 
-45 LTTTLRLATNGQG
+45 
-58 AFTWTGPYGGG
+58 
-69 KSSLALALA
+69 
-78 SYSLGRG
+78 
-85 PAFKEAKQ
+85 
-93 LLCDV
+93 
-98 PEVTAV
+98 PEVADV

-112 LCVPLSG
+112 LCVPVSG
-119 RRGDPVADL
+119 RRGNPVADL

-135 IAGEPG
+135 IAREPG
-141 HARTKRSKME
+141 HARTKRSRME
-151 AADGCD
+151 AADGRD

-192 IDIHFFQDLAEAAN
+192 VDIHFFQDLAEAAN

-233 QDEWRKIQGR
+233 QDEWRKVQGR

-268 SHPQSHA
+268 SHPQSHP

-329 GFLASAEPNG
+329 GFLASAEPSG

-394 GNYLRLQI
+394 GTHLRLQI

-413 NGSGLAASSRMIAA
+413 NGSGLAASSRTIAA
-427 SLERSDA
+427 SLGHSDA

-477 ERGRLEIAAL
+477 ERGRLEIASL

-522 GLGPKDGR
+522 LGPKDVR

-550 DEAEASVIEASRT
+550 GQAEASLIEVSRT
-563 KHRHGLPVIVGL
+563 EHRHGLPVIVGL

-637 DTGKPLDLD
+637 DTGKPLDLQ

-705 ITGYPA
+705 IKGYPA

-727 RQGERWDF
+727 RQGERWNF
-735 VPPSETSTF
+735 VPPGETSTF

-760 VCVAD
+760 VGVAD
-765 IYRAWGEPPYGVQ
+765 IYRAWAEPPYGVQ
-778 QGVMPLLIV
+778 QGVMPLLLM
-787 TYLFSRRHSTAVYA
+787 TYLFSRRHSTAIYA

-815 LLLQDPEHIALRSVP
+815 LLLQDPDHIALRSVP
-830 TDAANAAALK
+830 TDAANAVALK
-840 QFAAVAGEFVEEAP
+840 EFAAVASEFVEEAP
-854 SEEPLEIA
+854 SEEPLDIA

-889 VRRLLLDADDPYQLL
+889 VRRLLLDADDPYQFL

-917 GTAPALRTVLSE
+917 GTARALRTVLSE

-1052 GSTERS
+1052 GSTEQS

-1064 IATEAQKR
+1064 IATEAQKC

-1084 DTARLEPDMV
+1084 DAAQLEPDMV

>member
-1 MTQTYLADHVSVAP
+1 MTQAYLSDHVSVAP

-20 VRIDADF
+20 IRIDADF

-85 PAFKEAKQ
+85 AAYREAKQ
-93 LLCDV
+93 LLGDV
-98 PEVTAV
+98 PEVADV

-112 LCVPLSG
+112 LCVPVSG
-119 RRGDPVADL
+119 RRGNPVADL

-135 IAGEPG
+135 IAGAPG
-141 HARTKRSKME
+141 HARTKRSRME
-151 AADGCD
+151 AADGRD

-233 QDEWRKIQGR
+233 QDEWRKVQGR

-268 SHPQSHA
+268 SHPQSHP

-329 GFLASAEPNG
+329 GFLASAEPSG

-394 GNYLRLQI
+394 GTHLRLQI

-413 NGSGLAASSRMIAA
+413 NGSGLAASSRTIAA
-427 SLERSDA
+427 SLGHSDA

-477 ERGRLEIAAL
+477 ERGRLEIASL

-522 GLGPKDGR
+522 LGPKDVR
-530 VSAGAAGKFLLL
+530 ITAGAAGKFLLL

-550 DEAEASVIEASRT
+550 GQAEASLIEVSRT
-563 KHRHGLPVIVGL
+563 EHRHGLPVIVGL

-637 DTGKPLDLD
+637 DTGKPLDLQ

-705 ITGYPA
+705 IKGYPA

-735 VPPSETSTF
+735 VPPGETSTF

-760 VCVAD
+760 VGVAD
-765 IYRAWGEPPYGVQ
+765 IYRAWAEPPYGVQ
-778 QGVMPLLIV
+778 QGVMPLLLM
-787 TYLFSRRHSTAVYA
+787 TYLFSRRHSTAIYA

-815 LLLQDPEHIALRSVP
+815 LLLQDPDHIALRSVP
-830 TDAANAAALK
+830 TDAANAVALK
-840 QFAAVAGEFVEEAP
+840 EFAAVASEFVEEAP

-1084 DTARLEPDMV
+1084 DAARLEPDMV

>member
-1 MTQTYLADHVSVAP
+1 M
-15 RYQRS
+15 
-20 VRIDADF
+20 
-27 GQADPLSGY
+27 
-36 VLQGSARDA
+36 
-45 LTTTLRLATNGQG
+45 
-58 AFTWTGPYGGG
+58 
-69 KSSLALALA
+69 
-78 SYSLGRG
+78 
-85 PAFKEAKQ
+85 
-93 LLCDV
+93 
-98 PEVTAV
+98 
-104 FGRAPKDW
+104 
-112 LCVPLSG
+112 
-119 RRGDPVADL
+119 
-128 REALASA
+128 
-135 IAGEPG
+135 
-141 HARTKRSKME
+141 
-151 AADGCD
+151 
-157 IVERLQR
+157 
-164 EVEARP
+164 
-170 KGGVLVIV
+170 
-178 DELGKYLEGAADHA
+178 
-192 IDIHFFQDLAEAAN
+192 
-206 RSEGRLIVVGVLHQ
+206 
-220 AFERYADRLGQSV
+220 
-233 QDEWRKIQGR
+233 
-243 FADVPIITAV
+243 
-253 DEVIELVGRA
+253 VGRA

-268 SHPQSHA
+268 SHPQSHQ

-329 GFLASAEPNG
+329 GFLASAEPSG

-394 GNYLRLQI
+394 GTHLRLQI

-413 NGSGLAASSRMIAA
+413 NGSGLAASSRTIAA
-427 SLERSDA
+427 SLGHSDA

-477 ERGRLEIAAL
+477 ERGRLEIASL

-522 GLGPKDGR
+522 LGPKDVR

-550 DEAEASVIEASRT
+550 GQAEASLIEVSRT
-563 KHRHGLPVIVGL
+563 EHRHGLPVIVGL

-637 DTGKPLDLD
+637 DTGKPLDLQ

-705 ITGYPA
+705 IKGYPA

-735 VPPSETSTF
+735 VPPGETSTF

-760 VCVAD
+760 VGVAD

-778 QGVMPLLIV
+778 QGVMPLLLV
-787 TYLFSRRHSTAVYA
+787 TYLFSRRHSTAIYA

-815 LLLQDPEHIALRSVP
+815 LLLQDPDHIALRSVP
-830 TDAANAAALK
+830 TDAANAVALK
-840 QFAAVAGEFVEEAP
+840 EFAAVASEFVEEAP

-1011 LEPSRAA
+1011 LEPSRAG

-1084 DTARLEPDMV
+1084 DAAQLEPDMV

-1099 ELAQRHIEDDGERDV
+1099 ELAQRYIEDDGERDV

>member
-1 MTQTYLADHVSVAP
+1 
-15 RYQRS
+15 
-20 VRIDADF
+20 
-27 GQADPLSGY
+27 
-36 VLQGSARDA
+36 

-93 LLCDV
+93 LLGDV

-112 LCVPLSG
+112 LCVPVSG
-119 RRGDPVADL
+119 RRGNPVGDL
-128 REALASA
+128 REAVASA

-141 HARTKRSKME
+141 HARTKRSRME
-151 AADGCD
+151 AADGRD

-192 IDIHFFQDLAEAAN
+192 VDIHFFQDLAEAAN

-233 QDEWRKIQGR
+233 QDEWRKVQGR

-268 SHPQSHA
+268 SHPQSHQ

-329 GFLASAEPNG
+329 GFLASAEPSG

-394 GNYLRLQI
+394 GTHLRLQI

-413 NGSGLAASSRMIAA
+413 NGSGLAASSRTIAA
-427 SLERSDA
+427 SLGHSDA

-477 ERGRLEIAAL
+477 ERGRLEIASL

-522 GLGPKDGR
+522 LGPKDVR

-550 DEAEASVIEASRT
+550 GQAEASLIEVSRT
-563 KHRHGLPVIVGL
+563 EHRHGLPVIVGL

-637 DTGKPLDLD
+637 DTGKPLDLQ

-705 ITGYPA
+705 IKGYPA

-735 VPPSETSTF
+735 VPPGETSTF

-760 VCVAD
+760 VGVAD

-778 QGVMPLLIV
+778 QGVMPLLLV
-787 TYLFSRRHSTAVYA
+787 TYLFSRRHSTAIYA

-815 LLLQDPEHIALRSVP
+815 LLLQDPDHIALRSVP
-830 TDAANAAALK
+830 TDAANAVALK
-840 QFAAVAGEFVEEAP
+840 EFAAVASEFVEEAP

-1011 LEPSRAA
+1011 LEPSRAG

-1084 DTARLEPDMV
+1084 DAAQLEPDMV

-1099 ELAQRHIEDDGERDV
+1099 ELAQRYIEDDGERDV

>member
-1 MTQTYLADHVSVAP
+1 MTQTYLSDHVSVAP

-85 PAFKEAKQ
+85 PAFKEAKR
-93 LLCDV
+93 LLGDV
-98 PEVTAV
+98 PEVADA

-112 LCVPLSG
+112 LCVPVSG

-141 HARTKRSKME
+141 HARTKRSRME
-151 AADGCD
+151 AADGRD

-170 KGGVLVIV
+170 GGGVLVIV

-192 IDIHFFQDLAEAAN
+192 VDIHFFQDLAEAAN

-233 QDEWRKIQGR
+233 QDEWRKVQGR

-280 ASEIAERRPGVPKDL
+280 ASEISERRPGVARDL

-309 AALLG
+309 ATLLG

-339 FTEFLQRTTLAS
+339 FAEFLQRTTLAS

-394 GNYLRLQI
+394 GTHLRLQI

-413 NGSGLAASSRMIAA
+413 NGSGLAASSRTIAA
-427 SLERSDA
+427 SFDQSDA
-434 DVEEQLADLVK
+434 DIEEQLADLVK

-477 ERGRLEIAAL
+477 ERGRLEISAL

-514 IGELAPQG
+514 IGELTPQ
-522 GLGPKDGR
+522 GLGPKDVR

-550 DEAEASVIEASRT
+550 DQAEADLIEASRT
-563 KHRHGLPVIVGL
+563 EHRHGLPVIVGL

-637 DTGKPLDLD
+637 DTGKPLDLQ

-705 ITGYPA
+705 IKGYPA

-750 TDGLLEAGEQ
+750 TDSLLEAGEQ
-760 VCVAD
+760 VGVAD
-765 IYRAWGEPPYGVQ
+765 IYRAWGEPPFGVQ
-778 QGVMPLLIV
+778 QGVMPLLLV
-787 TYLFSRRHSTAVYA
+787 TYLFSRRHRTAVYA

-815 LLLQDPEHIALRSVP
+815 LLLQDPEHIALRAVP
-830 TDAANAAALK
+830 TDAANAVALK
-840 QFAAVAGEFVEEAP
+840 EFAAVASEFVEEAP

-947 GLKHRDAGNLSE
+947 SLKHRDTGNLSE

-1084 DTARLEPDMV
+1084 DAAQLEPDMV

-1099 ELAQRHIEDDGERDV
+1099 ELAQRYIEDDGERDV

>member
-93 LLCDV
+93 LLGDV

-112 LCVPLSG
+112 LCVSLSG

-151 AADGCD
+151 AADGRD

-329 GFLASAEPNG
+329 GFLASAEPSG

-351 GRTFGPAELWDYLQV
+351 GKTFRPAELWDYLQV

-394 GNYLRLQI
+394 GTHLRLQI

-413 NGSGLAASSRMIAA
+413 NGSGLAASPRTIAA
-427 SLERSDA
+427 SLGHSDA
-434 DVEEQLADLVK
+434 DVEDQLADLVK

-477 ERGRLEIAAL
+477 ERGRLEIASL

-522 GLGPKDGR
+522 LGPKDVR

-550 DEAEASVIEASRT
+550 DQAEASLIEVSRT
-563 KHRHGLPVIVGL
+563 EHRHGLPVIVGL

-622 LEGLLREGFERAHWF
+622 LEGLLRDGFERAHWF
-637 DTGKPLDLD
+637 DTGKPLDLQ

-705 ITGYPA
+705 IKDYPA

-750 TDGLLEAGEQ
+750 TDDLLEAGEQ

-947 GLKHRDAGNLSE
+947 GLKHRDAGNLAE

-1084 DTARLEPDMV
+1084 DAAQLEPDMV

>member
-1 MTQTYLADHVSVAP
+1 M
-15 RYQRS
+15 
-20 VRIDADF
+20 
-27 GQADPLSGY
+27 
-36 VLQGSARDA
+36 
-45 LTTTLRLATNGQG
+45 
-58 AFTWTGPYGGG
+58 
-69 KSSLALALA
+69 
-78 SYSLGRG
+78 
-85 PAFKEAKQ
+85 
-93 LLCDV
+93 
-98 PEVTAV
+98 
-104 FGRAPKDW
+104 
-112 LCVPLSG
+112 
-119 RRGDPVADL
+119 
-128 REALASA
+128 
-135 IAGEPG
+135 
-141 HARTKRSKME
+141 
-151 AADGCD
+151 
-157 IVERLQR
+157 
-164 EVEARP
+164 
-170 KGGVLVIV
+170 
-178 DELGKYLEGAADHA
+178 
-192 IDIHFFQDLAEAAN
+192 
-206 RSEGRLIVVGVLHQ
+206 
-220 AFERYADRLGQSV
+220 
-233 QDEWRKIQGR
+233 
-243 FADVPIITAV
+243 
-253 DEVIELVGRA
+253 
-263 VTTER
+263 
-268 SHPQSHA
+268 
-275 IAAIV
+275 
-280 ASEIAERRPGVPKDL
+280 
-295 AERLDDCWPLNPAA
+295 
-309 AALLG
+309 
-314 PITRRRFSQNERSLF
+314 
-329 GFLASAEPNG
+329 
-339 FTEFLQRTTLAS
+339 
-351 GRTFGPAELWDYLQV
+351 
-366 NLEPA
+366 
-371 IMASPDGHRWAQAA
+371 
-385 EAIARAGRD
+385 
-394 GNYLRLQI
+394 
-402 AKTVAVIDLFS
+402 
-413 NGSGLAASSRMIAA
+413 
-427 SLERSDA
+427 
-434 DVEEQLADLVK
+434 
-445 ISALVYRRHLGAYA
+445 
-459 IYAGSDFDIE
+459 
-469 GEIEARIA
+469 
-477 ERGRLEIAAL
+477 
-487 NDLASLQP
+487 
-495 ILAKRHYAEYGTPR
+495 
-509 WFDAQ
+509 
-514 IGELAPQG
+514 
-522 GLGPKDGR
+522 
-530 VSAGAAGKFLLL
+530 
-542 LPGIDVDP
+542 
-550 DEAEASVIEASRT
+550 
-563 KHRHGLPVIVGL
+563 
-575 ASNSA
+575 
-580 DIRKTAI
+580 
-587 ELEAAR
+587 
-593 DVRNESPELAGDAAA
+593 RNESPELAGDAAA

-622 LEGLLREGFERAHWF
+622 LEGLLRDGFERAHWF
-637 DTGKPLDLD
+637 DTGKPLDLQ

-705 ITGYPA
+705 IKDYPA

-830 TDAANAAALK
+830 TDAANAVALK
-840 QFAAVAGEFVEEAP
+840 EFAAVASEFVEEAP
-854 SEEPLEIA
+854 SEEPLDIA

-889 VRRLLLDADDPYQLL
+889 VRRLLLDADDPYQFL

-917 GTAPALRTVLSE
+917 GTARALRTVLSE

-947 GLKHRDAGNLSE
+947 GLKHRDAGNLAE

-1084 DTARLEPDMV
+1084 DAAQLEPDMV

-1099 ELAQRHIEDDGERDV
+1099 ELAQEVRRALRDDARENLAR
-1114 TVPISAEKEA
+1114 EAAARSRALG